1 MKKNIKVILIIFIM
15 LIILVFVLL
24 IFNIYKL
31 LDPYVANVEVSEVNE
46 NNKVKL
52 TINIKSFFNDKI
64 YCQITEE
71 KLDENNWV
79 LSKNNKCKFEVDAGN
94 YKIYLK
100 RGNKIINKTTTKKVE
115 INKIISITPT
125 KEKIYL
131 PVNGKEKL
139 EVELITLGD
148 IDKTL
153 TYKVEDENIAYIEN
167 ETVYAKKEGNT
178 NILITSV
185 DGNEA
190 KVELV
195 VTDLIIKQIVN
206 NKKPKVTCQQY
217 TEEEA
222 HLLDEILFD
231 RVNSVGYATRAS
243 VVEAA
248 RFLTMSLP
256 VKIPYF
262 FENGRLNNHPGRPKA
277 DGEGRYYH
285 KGLYLSTDKIKEITA
300 IKAGPA
306 IWGCP
311 LMNYQTE
318 AGFIAGRK
326 YPNGLSCSGF
336 ISWVLYNGGFDV
348 GDSGAG
354 DFTYRDD
361 DLCDL
366 GERVELTYDLMT
378 SGKVKVGDL
387 IGRDGHIAIIVGLD
401 DNNIYIAESL
411 AAGVNVET
419 FERYK
424 GVVDCNL
431 YGYIMV
437 MDSVYKEDGKLT
449 DMWTL

>member
-1 MKKNIKVILIIFIM
+1 MKKYIKIFVLGFIIILLVLLIIYSIFIM
-15 LIILVFVLL
+15 LDPKVE
-24 IFNIYKL
+24 NI
-31 LDPYVANVEVSEVNE
+31 EVSEINE
-46 NNKVKL
+46 NNKVIM
-52 TINIKSFFNDKI
+52 TINIKKYFNENV
-64 YCQITEE
+64 YCQIT
-71 KLDENNWV
+71 KDNIQTENWF
-79 LSKNNKCKFEVDAGN
+79 LAEDNKCIFEVDAGN

-100 RGNKIINKTTTKKVE
+100 REDKIINENINKKIE
-115 INKIISITPT
+115 INEILSINPT
-125 KEKIYL
+125 KSKIYL
-131 PVNGKEKL
+131 PIDGKERID
-139 EVELITLGD
+139 VELITLGTV
-148 IDKTL
+148 DKTL
-153 TYKVEDENIAYIEN
+153 KYEVEDNNVAEIKNNIIH
-167 ETVYAKKEGNT
+167 AKAKGNT
-178 NILITSV
+178 KINIIAENGLTAQIELI
-185 DGNEA
+185 
-190 KVELV
+190 
-195 VTDLIIKQIVN
+195 VTDLIIKQVIN
-206 NKKPKVTCQQY
+206 NEKPKLACEQY
-217 TEEEA
+217 TQEEA

-231 RVNSVGYATRAS
+231 RVKSVGEATRAS
-243 VVEAA
+243 TVEVA

-285 KGLYLSTDKIKEITA
+285 KGLYLSTDKIEEIIA

-318 AGFIAGRK
+318 AGFIGGRK

-366 GERVELTYDLMT
+366 GERVEITYELME
-378 SGKVKVGDL
+378 SGRVKVGDL
-387 IGRDGHIAIIVGLD
+387 IGRDGHIAIIIGLD
-401 DNNIYIAESL
+401 EENIYIAESL

-424 GVVDCNL
+424 GVVDSNL
-431 YGYIMV
+431 YGYIML
-437 MDSVYKEDGKLT
+437 MDSVYKQDGHLT
-449 DMWTL
+449 EMWYQ

>member
-1 MKKNIKVILIIFIM
+1 MKKIVKILTIT
-15 LIILVFVLL
+15 LL
-24 IFNIYKL
+24 IL
-31 LDPYVANVEVSEVNE
+31 LLLLLIVLGVYQLLSPYIIEVDVSKINE
-46 NNKVKL
+46 NNKVNL
-52 TINIKSFFNDKI
+52 TVKIKSFFNDKV

-71 KLDENNWV
+71 ELDEKNWTI
-79 LSKNNKCKFEVDAGN
+79 SKDNKCSFEVDAGD

-100 RGNKIINKTTTKKVE
+100 RGNQIIDKKVNKKIE
-115 INKIISITPT
+115 INKVLSIKPT

-131 PVNGKEKL
+131 PIDGEEKI
-139 EVELITLGD
+139 EVELLTLGE

-178 NILITSV
+178 NIIITSV

-190 KVELV
+190 KVELI
-195 VTDLIIKQIVN
+195 VTNLIIKQVIN
-206 NKKPKVTCQQY
+206 NKKAKLTCQQY

-285 KGLYLSTDKIKEITA
+285 KGLYLSTDKIEEITA

-401 DNNIYIAESL
+401 ENNIYIAESL

-419 FERYK
+419 FERYR
-424 GVVDCNL
+424 GVVDSNL
-431 YGYIMV
+431 YGYIML

-449 DMWTL
+449 TMWDL

>member
-1 MKKNIKVILIIFIM
+1 MKKNIKKILITIFTILLVA
-15 LIILVFVLL
+15 LISFIT
-24 IFNIYKL
+24 YKL
-31 LDPYVANVEVSEVNE
+31 LDPYVINIEISEINQNNNVE
-46 NNKVKL
+46 L
-52 TINIKSFFNDKI
+52 TVNIKSFFNDKI

-71 KLDENNWV
+71 KLDKNNWV

-131 PVNGKEKL
+131 PVDGKEKL

-178 NILITSV
+178 NIIITSV

-190 KVELV
+190 KVELI
-195 VTDLIIKQIVN
+195 VTNLIIKQVIN
-206 NKKPKVTCQQY
+206 NKKAKLTCQQY

-231 RVNSVGYATRAS
+231 RVNTVGYATRAS

-262 FENGRLNNHPGRPKA
+262 F
-277 DGEGRYYH
+277 
-285 KGLYLSTDKIKEITA
+285 
-300 IKAGPA
+300 
-306 IWGCP
+306 
-311 LMNYQTE
+311 
-318 AGFIAGRK
+318 
-326 YPNGLSCSGF
+326 
-336 ISWVLYNGGFDV
+336 
-348 GDSGAG
+348 
-354 DFTYRDD
+354 
-361 DLCDL
+361 
-366 GERVELTYDLMT
+366 
-378 SGKVKVGDL
+378 
-387 IGRDGHIAIIVGLD
+387 
-401 DNNIYIAESL
+401 
-411 AAGVNVET
+411 
-419 FERYK
+419 
-424 GVVDCNL
+424 
-431 YGYIMV
+431 
-437 MDSVYKEDGKLT
+437 
-449 DMWTL
+449 

>member
-1 MKKNIKVILIIFIM
+1 MKRRKKILLIIVGLL
-15 LIILVFVLL
+15 LIILLGVF
-24 IFNIYKL
+24 ITYKL
-31 LDPYVANVEVSEVNE
+31 LNPYIVNIEVSKINN
-46 NNKVKL
+46 NNKVEL
-52 TINIKSFFNDKI
+52 IINIKSFFDDKI
-64 YCQITEE
+64 YCQITENE
-71 KLDENNWV
+71 LNDKNWQEV
-79 LSKNNKCKFEVDAGN
+79 QNNKCNYEVDAGN

-100 RGNKIINKTTTKKVE
+100 RKEKILNKSYDKKIEINKTL
-115 INKIISITPT
+115 SIQPA

-131 PVNGKEKL
+131 PLGGQEKIN
-139 EVELITLGD
+139 VEIVTIGE

-153 TYKVEDENIAYIEN
+153 KYSVEDENIAYIEN

-178 NILITSV
+178 NIIITSV

-190 KVELV
+190 KVELI
-195 VTDLIIKQIVN
+195 VTNLIIKQVIN
-206 NKKPKVTCQQY
+206 NKKAKLTCQQY

-401 DNNIYIAESL
+401 ENNIYIAESL

-419 FERYK
+419 FERYR
-424 GVVDCNL
+424 GVVDSNL
-431 YGYIMV
+431 YGYIML

-449 DMWTL
+449 TMWDL

>member
-1 MKKNIKVILIIFIM
+1 MKKYIKIFVLGFIIILLVLLIIYSIFIM
-15 LIILVFVLL
+15 LDPKVE
-24 IFNIYKL
+24 NI
-31 LDPYVANVEVSEVNE
+31 EVSEINE
-46 NNKVKL
+46 NNKVIM
-52 TINIKSFFNDKI
+52 TINIKKYFNENV
-64 YCQITEE
+64 YCQIT
-71 KLDENNWV
+71 KDNIQTENWF
-79 LSKNNKCKFEVDAGN
+79 LAEDNKCIFEVDAGN

-100 RGNKIINKTTTKKVE
+100 REDKIINENINKKIE
-115 INKIISITPT
+115 INEILSINPT
-125 KEKIYL
+125 KSKIYL
-131 PVNGKEKL
+131 PIDGKERID
-139 EVELITLGD
+139 VELITLGTV
-148 IDKTL
+148 DKTL
-153 TYKVEDENIAYIEN
+153 KYEVEDNNVAEIKNNIIH
-167 ETVYAKKEGNT
+167 AKEKGNT
-178 NILITSV
+178 KINIIAENGLTAQIELI
-185 DGNEA
+185 
-190 KVELV
+190 
-195 VTDLIIKQIVN
+195 VTDLIIKQVIKN
-206 NKKPKVTCQQY
+206 EKPKLACEQY
-217 TEEEA
+217 TQEEA

-231 RVNSVGYATRAS
+231 RVKSVGEATRAS
-243 VVEAA
+243 TVEVA

-285 KGLYLSTDKIKEITA
+285 KGLYLSTDKIEEIIA

-318 AGFIAGRK
+318 AGFIGGRK

-366 GERVELTYDLMT
+366 GERVELTYELME
-378 SGKVKVGDL
+378 SGRVKVGDL
-387 IGRDGHIAIIVGLD
+387 IGRDGHIAIIIGLD
-401 DNNIYIAESL
+401 EENIYIAESL

-424 GVVDCNL
+424 GVVDSNL
-431 YGYIMV
+431 YGYIML
-437 MDSVYKEDGKLT
+437 MDSVYKQDGHLT
-449 DMWTL
+449 EMWYQ

>member
-1 MKKNIKVILIIFIM
+1 MKKIVKILTIT
-15 LIILVFVLL
+15 LL
-24 IFNIYKL
+24 IL
-31 LDPYVANVEVSEVNE
+31 LLLLLIGLGVYQLLSPYIIEVDVSKINE
-46 NNKVKL
+46 NNKVNL
-52 TINIKSFFNDKI
+52 TVKIKSFFNDKI

-71 KLDENNWV
+71 ELDEKNWTI
-79 LSKNNKCKFEVDAGN
+79 SKDNKCSFEVDAGD

-100 RGNKIINKTTTKKVE
+100 RGNQIIDKKVNKKIE
-115 INKIISITPT
+115 INKVLSIKPT

-131 PVNGKEKL
+131 PIDGEEKI
-139 EVELITLGD
+139 EVELLTLGE

-153 TYKVEDENIAYIEN
+153 TYKVENENIAYIEN
-167 ETVYAKKEGNT
+167 TTVHAKEKGKT
-178 NILITSV
+178 NIIITSV

-190 KVELV
+190 KVELI
-195 VTDLIIKQIVN
+195 VTNLIIKQVIN
-206 NKKPKVTCQQY
+206 NKKAKLTCQQY

-285 KGLYLSTDKIKEITA
+285 KGLYLSTDKIEEITA

-318 AGFIAGRK
+318 AGFIGGRK

-336 ISWVLYNGGFDV
+336 VSWVLYNGGFDV

-366 GERVELTYDLMT
+366 GERVELTYELMQ

-401 DNNIYIAESL
+401 ENNIYIAESL

-419 FERYK
+419 FERYR
-424 GVVDCNL
+424 GVVDSNL
-431 YGYIMV
+431 YGYIML

-449 DMWTL
+449 TMWDL

>member
-1 MKKNIKVILIIFIM
+1 MKKIVKILTIT
-15 LIILVFVLL
+15 LL
-24 IFNIYKL
+24 IL
-31 LDPYVANVEVSEVNE
+31 LLLLLIVLGVYQLLSPYIIEVDVSKINE
-46 NNKVKL
+46 NNKVNL
-52 TINIKSFFNDKI
+52 TVKIKSFFNDKV

-71 KLDENNWV
+71 ELDEKNWTI
-79 LSKNNKCKFEVDAGN
+79 SKDNKCSFEVDAGD

-100 RGNKIINKTTTKKVE
+100 RGNQIIDKKVNKKIE
-115 INKIISITPT
+115 INKVLSIKPT

-131 PVNGKEKL
+131 PIDGEEKI
-139 EVELITLGD
+139 EVELLTLGE

-153 TYKVEDENIAYIEN
+153 TYKVENENIAYIEN
-167 ETVYAKKEGNT
+167 TTVHAKEKGKT
-178 NILITSV
+178 NIIITSV

-190 KVELV
+190 KVELI
-195 VTDLIIKQIVN
+195 VTNLIIKQVIN
-206 NKKPKVTCQQY
+206 NKKAKLTCQQY

-285 KGLYLSTDKIKEITA
+285 KGLYLSTDKIEEITA

-336 ISWVLYNGGFDV
+336 ISWVLLNGGFDV

-366 GERVELTYDLMT
+366 GERVELTYDLMN

-401 DNNIYIAESL
+401 ENNIYIAESL

-431 YGYIMV
+431 YGYIML

-449 DMWTL
+449 TMWDL

>member
-1 MKKNIKVILIIFIM
+1 MKKIVKILTIT
-15 LIILVFVLL
+15 LL
-24 IFNIYKL
+24 ILLLLLLIVLGVYKL
-31 LDPYVANVEVSEVNE
+31 LSPYIIEVDVSKINE
-46 NNKVKL
+46 NNKVNL
-52 TINIKSFFNDKI
+52 TVKIKSFFNDKV

-71 KLDENNWV
+71 ELDEKNWTI
-79 LSKNNKCKFEVDAGN
+79 SKDNKCSFEVDAGD

-100 RGNKIINKTTTKKVE
+100 RGNQIIDKKVNKKIE
-115 INKIISITPT
+115 INKVLSIKPT

-131 PVNGKEKL
+131 PIDGEEKI
-139 EVELITLGD
+139 EVELLTLGE

-153 TYKVEDENIAYIEN
+153 TYKVENENIAYIEN
-167 ETVYAKKEGNT
+167 TTVHAKEKGKT
-178 NILITSV
+178 NIIITSV

-190 KVELV
+190 KVELI
-195 VTDLIIKQIVN
+195 VTNLIIKQVIN
-206 NKKPKVTCQQY
+206 NKKAKLTCQQY

-285 KGLYLSTDKIKEITA
+285 KGLYLSTDKIEEITA

-336 ISWVLYNGGFDV
+336 ISWVLLNGGFDV

-366 GERVELTYDLMT
+366 GERVELTYDLMN

-401 DNNIYIAESL
+401 ENNIYIAESL

-431 YGYIMV
+431 YGYIML